1 MNKKKKCIN
10 TKTSMINQIHIG
22 LNTIIINLF
31 KDYKL
36 NSDLQYYKFHQI
48 MQKFLLEIKIKV
60 YYLDP

>member
-1 MNKKKKCIN
+1 VNKKKKCIN

>member
-10 TKTSMINQIHIG
+10 TKTSMINKIHIG